1 MSSHVIMDFQ
11 IVLLNIPCKQYS
23 PDRRCEPSN
32 ISEKKIIYCGPI
44 STARK
49 NSSNI
54 LYSALTRFQDI
65 VYPSCDGSEQS
76 SDSKTL
82 RLLVIT
88 DTGNY
93 LHIVLWHRGATWP
106 MSECRTRESS
116 HRRKTPALRKTFR
129 MAATSCF
136 GLFSIFFFF
145 SFPVNGGGFVFAC
158 EGPMSKKATV
168 CLAIA
173 ERCGNYWCIKV

>member
-65 VYPSCDGSEQS
+65 TREITSTLSTCISLLKLLSRYRIRERGHRGL
-76 SDSKTL
+76 TL
-82 RLLVIT
+82 RV
-88 DTGNY
+88 GGFRR
-93 LHIVLWHRGATWP
+93 VLPFGIAESLGLCPNVGHESQAIEGRLRH
-106 MSECRTRESS
+106 SER
-116 HRRKTPALRKTFR
+116 
-129 MAATSCF
+129 
-136 GLFSIFFFF
+136 LFSNT
-145 SFPVNGGGFVFAC
+145 SA
-158 EGPMSKKATV
+158 GPAHDEMP
-168 CLAIA
+168 
-173 ERCGNYWCIKV
+173 